1 MRARCGDI
9 RYCPAPLGIVTLR
22 KSLFD
27 APAKASPVQGEVA
40 KIFDFCRRGCCRSKL
55 PLCRNLCEF
64 EAFPTQSLSQK
75 SKIFDSS
82 LYTREPWALPRQYAK
97 QRFARGN
104 DTECGASRSELKYD
118 DCQWQSFHNENPM
131 VLRQLPVIVTHLQ
144 PAMPANNNLQMD
156 RRRPSWALR
165 RCWAT
170 TG

>member
-1 MRARCGDI
+1 MGKLTGITRRGSKLLFVGMPPRAMRARCGDI

-64 EAFPTQSLSQK
+64 EAFSTQSLSQK

-82 LYTREPWALPRQYAK
+82 LYTREPWALPRQCVK
-97 QRFARGN
+97 KRFAKGN
-104 DTECGASRSELKYD
+104 DTE
-118 DCQWQSFHNENPM
+118 HPPM
-131 VLRQLPVIVTHLQ
+131 VLRSLPVIVTNL
-144 PAMPANNNLQMD
+144 PPVMPA
-156 RRRPSWALR
+156 S
-165 RCWAT
+165 
-170 TG
+170 